1 MHRSRR
7 PRPAELVLLLLLPI
21 AAAATALEGKAL
33 DREADVY
40 LVPIGILPEDLL
52 PELAD
57 YYEEMLGV
65 NAVVTG
71 SLFFEPTMRDNNREQ
86 LIAEELLIAMGRGFR
101 GWARN
106 PRALFIGITAGD
118 IYTTDKNW
126 RFAFAVRRGTH
137 LAVVSGARMA
147 DPFSSVGTWTADRV
161 ARLRKMVT
169 KTIAVQHLGLPLS
182 ADPASVLYG
191 RVFGPADLD
200 RIDEA
205 TVHRDVIEPSTT
217 ERRLE
222 APQDPDDL
230 LSLGHPIELP
240 GESARGNRI
249 EGFLILGGIGLFIG
263 LLSGF
268 VIWTQRRTKVAWRE
282 VADQHGWRFLEAD
295 GPWYNRG
302 SWRIEL
308 EVDGV
313 SVVVDLMQVGTYRSR
328 IQLTR
333 IRGDISCPHD
343 FRIVPESFYTR
354 IQKQFGRLVEIEIG
368 DPAYDLAYL
377 VMCDAEEWLRHH
389 LPAEVRARQLALK
402 AMLFSE
408 NGRLEVRRFPI
419 ADNKED
425 LLSLIQV
432 FADAAAAIRE
442 RSPVAIA
449 PALSPA
455 VPVPFP
461 QGEARSAVWAKRM
474 VRLLLAIGVVE
485 FLGFFPLQR
494 MIQTEQTNSAWGI
507 SLPWAGGLA
516 LAFISSLFV
525 SRGLTRSSMTLQRV
539 LAMLVLFP
547 MIFFGYW
554 IMSGP
559 WVMGWNAMVG
569 RPHAEGLY
577 GPVIERRVL
586 KSDQGSLALPHP
598 DEDRMVRIRV
608 STSLFETVRPGDPL
622 RLNVSRGS
630 LGFFYW
636 LPE

>member
-1 MHRSRR
+1 MG
-7 PRPAELVLLLLLPI
+7 AGATVLK
-21 AAAATALEGKAL
+21 GDAL

-40 LVPIGILPEDLL
+40 FVPIGSLPDDLL
-52 PELAD
+52 PELVN
-57 YYEEMLGV
+57 YYEQVLGL
-65 NAVVTG
+65 NAAVTG
-71 SLFFEPTMRDNNREQ
+71 GLPFEPTMRDSQREQ

-106 PRALFIGITAGD
+106 PRALFIGITGSD
-118 IYTTDKNW
+118 MYTTDKNW

-137 LAVVSGARMA
+137 LSVVSGARMA
-147 DPFSSVGTWTADRV
+147 DSSNSTGAWPADRV

-169 KTIAVQHLGLPLS
+169 KTIAVQYLGLPLS

-191 RVFGPADLD
+191 RVLGPADLD

-205 TVHRDVIEPSTT
+205 TIHRDLIEPSTSGK
-217 ERRLE
+217 RLE
-222 APQDPDDL
+222 APRGPEDL

-240 GESARGNRI
+240 GESARGNRT
-249 EGFLILGGIGLFIG
+249 EGFLIVGGISLFIG
-263 LLSGF
+263 FGIAF
-268 VIWTQRRTKVAWRE
+268 GVWTQRRTTAAWRE
-282 VADQHGWRFLEAD
+282 TAAQHGWRFLKAD

-302 SWRIEL
+302 SRRIEL
-308 EVDGV
+308 EIDGV

-333 IRGDISCPHD
+333 IRGDVFCPHD

-368 DPAYDLAYL
+368 DSTYDLAYL

-389 LPAEVRARQLALK
+389 LPSEVRARQLALK

-419 ADNKED
+419 ADNRED

-442 RSPVAIA
+442 RPPVGIA
-449 PALSPA
+449 PALSPVVSA
-455 VPVPFP
+455 PFP
-461 QGEARSAVWAKRM
+461 QDEAKSPVWAKHMLRM
-474 VRLLLAIGVVE
+474 LLAIGAIE
-485 FLGFFPLQR
+485 FLGFFPLQW
-494 MIQTEQTNSAWGI
+494 MIQTEQTNAAWGI

-516 LAFISSLFV
+516 LAFIFCLLV
-525 SRGLTRSSMTLQRV
+525 SGGLTFSSMTIQRV
-539 LAMLVLFP
+539 LATLLLLP

-569 RPHAEGLY
+569 RPHSEGLY
-577 GPVIERRVL
+577 GPVIEKHVL
-586 KSDQGSLALPHP
+586 KTDQGSLVLPHP
-598 DEDRMVRIRV
+598 SEDRMVRIRV
-608 STSLFETVRPGDPL
+608 STIFFETVRPGDPL

-636 LPE
+636 LRE